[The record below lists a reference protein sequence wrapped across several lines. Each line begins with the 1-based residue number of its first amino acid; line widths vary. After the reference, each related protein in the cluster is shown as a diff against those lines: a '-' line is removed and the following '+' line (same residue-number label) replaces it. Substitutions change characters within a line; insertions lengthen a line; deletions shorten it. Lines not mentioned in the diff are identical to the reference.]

1 MLVKMIEWFQA
12 YSKYWPQISFFIL
25 MSNIELGQH
34 GTQLRLALLFLIAGY
49 GSHAGKISHFWPQ
62 YIALGSIGKYINQTR
77 VIFIP
82 QSILGRETTF
92 LLADKREKM

>member
-1 MLVKMIEWFQA
+1 LSVCGLCDLA
-12 YSKYWPQISFFIL
+12 H
-25 MSNIELGQH
+25 N
-34 GTQLRLALLFLIAGY
+34 LRLALLFLIAGY